1 MRHHAARRG
10 RGINRGAAYVHDTDV
25 FVRRACEHSRGS
37 ARYCPGPTRNCG
49 RFNVAIRALPSS
61 RADRSVPLLDRSSI
75 GQGSPAS
82 ARLLLGAWRSRC
94 RTLVLRGGCPLRGD
108 HSHQLLAALAM
119 SAGGHVE
126 RRVRRSEPDSGHDW
140 DPRTGALTSRPRRR
154 FAQERR
160 SVLPRARSG
169 WSAVCW
175 GTASLL
181 EASRSTHDEDIA
193 VGPMDNLG
201 TDRAEHYA
209 LDGVQAAG
217 SDDRQVGI
225 FRRFNNHR
233 PRVTLGLDR
242 FCLDPALR

>member
-1 MRHHAARRG
+1 MCSSGGRASTRGDRRATARAQQGTVDGSTSRSAPSRRVGLTVRCRSSTDPALARDRRPARAFSSALGGAGAGRSCSGAAARSAGTIHISCSRRWPCRRAG
-10 RGINRGAAYVHDTDV
+10 TLNAAYV
-25 FVRRACEHSRGS
+25 A
-37 ARYCPGPTRNCG
+37 PN
-49 RFNVAIRALPSS
+49 
-61 RADRSVPLLDRSSI
+61 
-75 GQGSPAS
+75 
-82 ARLLLGAWRSRC
+82 
-94 RTLVLRGGCPLRGD
+94 RT
-108 HSHQLLAALAM
+108 AATT
-119 SAGGHVE
+119 GT
-126 RRVRRSEPDSGHDW
+126 
-140 DPRTGALTSRPRRR
+140 PRTGALTSRPRRR